1 MAAQAHSNYLIRGK
15 SKPKPRETLAELGHD
30 VGKNFCRDMYSEE
43 SCMLICDDCE
53 EGFHVRC
60 VGLKKVPRGEWRC
73 PACK

>member
-1 MAAQAHSNYLIRGK
+1 MSLKGGNFYNQHARPDPANIDQACSICEATYEQG
-15 SKPKPRETLAELGHD
+15 PT
-30 VGKNFCRDMYSEE
+30 EE